1 MGEQSENDPRQPYF
15 FDCIVTFGFYYYP
28 KRTYKWTGCCC
39 CCCCWSLK
47 TQDVYFVFEF
57 CDSITLILFDTVT
70 FIGDDVYLVSNLDG
84 QSLENGLIDIPNV
97 GDFFVR
103 ARDQMDGEKR
113 MGFCMVSR

>member
-103 ARDQMDGEKR
+103 ARDQMDGEER
-113 MGFCMVSR
+113 IGFCMVSR